1 MTGYSLTPESK
12 FNEAQ
17 RVQREIIAALW
28 GQLELVAREENTL
41 DGIEEIK
48 LHLSLAQVQLASV
61 ATALRQ
67 VEAERQFLAREGL
80 RRAARYEVA
89 PWGMEGAL

>member
-17 RVQREIIAALW
+17 RVQREIIAALR

-80 RRAARYEVA
+80 RRAARFEVA
-89 PWGMEGAL
+89 PLGMEGAL